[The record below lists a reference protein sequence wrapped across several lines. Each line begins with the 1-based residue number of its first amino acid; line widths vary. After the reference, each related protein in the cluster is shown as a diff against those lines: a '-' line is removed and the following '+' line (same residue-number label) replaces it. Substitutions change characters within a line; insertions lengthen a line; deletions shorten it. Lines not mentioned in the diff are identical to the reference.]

1 VRKTTFAAG
10 AIALVLVLSA
20 CGGGGQASS
29 GGTPS
34 PTSGASAVAAGTPAA
49 GDLASV
55 LKATTSALESKK
67 SVKLALEASEDGKP
81 VTGTG
86 QARYGD
92 QNVTSMT
99 IESAGQKSEVVFADN
114 TLYVKLPADQLASL
128 HTTKPW
134 LKLAGNSAD
143 PTAKALAG
151 SLGDAASGSDPAKA
165 LDLLGKAGTLT
176 STEKV
181 QLGGQAVTHY
191 VVDVDYSK
199 AADQLPAGIPGP
211 LRDSLKTKG
220 VHAPMDL
227 WINGDQL
234 PVQVTTDVGPLLKAA
249 GAPSTGSTKSTV
261 KYSDW
266 GTQVTV
272 QAPPADQVADFAEV
286 LKAMSG
292 DSTQPT
298 G

>member
-1 VRKTTFAAG
+1 MRKTTFAAG
-10 AIALVLVLSA
+10 GIALVLVLSA
-20 CGGGGQASS
+20 CGGGGQTSS
-29 GGTPS
+29 GGTPA
-34 PTSGASAVAAGTPAA
+34 PASGAAGAAAGTPA

-55 LKATTSALESKK
+55 LNATTSALESKK
-67 SVKLALEASEDGKP
+67 SVKLALEAAEDGKT

-99 IESAGQKSEVVFADN
+99 IESDGQKSEVVFADN
-114 TLYVKLPADQLASL
+114 TLYVKLPPGQLASL

-134 LKLAGNSAD
+134 LKLAGDSAD

-151 SLGDAASGSDPAKA
+151 SLGDAASGSDPGKA
-165 LDLLGKAGTLT
+165 LALLGKAGTLT

-181 QLGGQAVTHY
+181 QLDGQAVTHY

-199 AADQLPAGIPGP
+199 AADQLPAGVPAQ

-227 WINGDQL
+227 WIDGNQL

-266 GTQVTV
+266 GTPVTV
-272 QAPPADQVADFAEV
+272 QAPPADQVADFAEI
-286 LKAMSG
+286 LKSMTG
-292 DSTQPT
+292 GSTQPT